1 MTPIDIT
8 TIEQGQR
15 LRVLASHDK
24 TLLAV
29 ASIRDQL
36 CRCCGRLRHRFAR
49 IVTARGQPARLVRQ
63 ACRTLVDELE
73 DYAGWDAATLQLEAS
88 EGDVVAQRVLRRYGW
103 RAVGVL
109 RGRRLWVVFG
119 RVMA

>member
-36 CRCCGRLRHRFAR
+36 CRCCDRPRHRFAR
-49 IVTARGQPARLVRQ
+49 LLTVSGQSARLVRQ

-73 DYAGWDAATLQLEAS
+73 DYAGWDAATLQVEAS
-88 EGDVVAQRVLRRYGW
+88 EGDVVVQRVLRRGGW

-109 RGRRLWVVFG
+109 RGKRLWVAFRREG
-119 RVMA
+119 